1 MTTPTRP
8 RVVFIISF
16 LTGVLIFTIHLR
28 TTSSRVFNQ
37 FCKVRADQKLL
48 VQELRSQQLR
58 LESLIN
64 PRYMFENLPPLPP
77 AATDDPQKKTR

>member
-1 MTTPTRP
+1 MTMPTRP
-8 RVVFIISF
+8 RVVFILLL
-16 LTGVLIFTIHLR
+16 LTGVLVFTIHLR

-37 FCKVRADQKLL
+37 FCKARADQKLL

-64 PRYMFENLPPLPP
+64 PRYMFEHLPPMPEVQDSK
-77 AATDDPQKKTR
+77 TKKKTR